1 MANRVS
7 FPENTQNKDYTP
19 AELRL
24 KAEAYCA
31 RAEHCADEVRNKL
44 IAWGGSEEVNGLIIS
59 ALYKNNYLN
68 DMRYCQAY
76 VHDKL
81 RYQHWGK
88 VKIRMMLQARHLP
101 KDCISAAIEDI
112 DDTDYMN
119 ILRQVL
125 AQKKNASREQQIRFL
140 LQRGFEYRDI
150 CAALGNK

>member
-19 AELRL
+19 DELRL

-31 RAEHCADEVRNKL
+31 RAEHCADDVRNKL
-44 IAWGGSEEVNGLIIS
+44 IAWGGSEEMNDLIIS

-81 RYQHWGK
+81 LYQHWGK

-101 KDCISAAIEDI
+101 KECVSAAIEDI

-150 CAALGNK
+150 HTVLGNK